1 MKKLLKNRKLSAVI
15 ISVICAVIAL
25 SVVIFARDYNLARL
39 VFSGMNMTM
48 SADAD
53 NSIQG
58 YVNVSLEKIN
68 AEAVT
73 FTLHYDKRY
82 LEPSSYADNSVTQ
95 QVSKAFKINP
105 DIKEYIDHYDTT
117 FDYLSSIKEDE
128 PNPETG
134 EIEGGTLTV
143 TLNVNQRYS
152 GEDNSIIKTESSSD
166 EINGDGEDD
175 NSDPIQHVQLIADN
189 NVGLSLGDLSF
200 RINDPA
206 EFAKLTKEQIKN
218 DVLYITTVTSDGMEH
233 PDVMI
238 TYYDPDEEVTTNRNK
253 THRSTE
259 YVNYKWDVT
268 HEVIS
273 VKPVKDNVHVLA
285 PELYYTSNHTAS
297 EQDLIDYANKYLNKL
312 YVKYTT
318 NNEVIENIVWGDTTQ
333 GFTITRKDDY
343 GYDATQGTYELSQM
357 YGEKEVKLTII
368 TDPVKLTGFTA
379 DPNKLS
385 RTYIS
390 PDFIPERDED
400 LDLPANA
407 YATTDR
413 VYDQIDVI
421 AAVGDWTYSP
431 ATTDSEEE
439 ISIVD
444 DMRNLVNEGNSEF
457 TFTGNIDTSSLST
470 EYPWLTVGD
479 DSYSL
484 TAKRYVKDVSGKPD
498 GVSSVVNDDSGNLI
512 ITVEGL
518 EPDKSPIPE
527 GTEFNI
533 YFPDG
538 TIIPT
543 TDNGVTVTRK
553 DDGKGVT
560 IEIDADKL
568 SGFDASKQQAIQEMI
583 NIGGIDFAI
592 SSIEPNKGESETTQF
607 DVYRNN
613 FYTEDVELDFS
624 DEKSSHKSS
633 MYKLAA
639 QTPINKISTYVEFVT
654 ASIPTTYHGITGEM
668 PGSME
673 SAKVKSWTL
682 LDADGV
688 SVLNGDD
695 GNPLTALPAEGTTC
709 YLEGVFETYTYN
721 SYGRV
726 IESGKKLKIKITT
739 SAKNPDD
746 AIEKITVTDDA
757 VTYDSET
764 PYNFGLLQEHYPAE
778 NTPVH
783 QFTITNIG
791 TTAINGLKVNAS
803 GSDFVIAQKPADI
816 LPLDGT
822 TTFELRPKH
831 NLPSGTYETWI
842 YVSSNNATEQTAPDP
857 DTPSYD
863 GYLQRF
869 KVTVKVTNGDI
880 CKLVIKPNNSLWG
893 VVNLPGGENYVK
905 DDIATFTVKPNK
917 FYAFDYKPED
927 PEYSKKCFTIVP
939 SGVQINYDSYDSA
952 TDTYTFNVKIEKSY
966 TQITVNFE
974 ETIEAKL
981 LLSELHVY
989 DKTGNEV
996 LPLQVEAPD
1005 PADSSKTI
1013 LKDSVFSPTQLE
1025 YWVNVKGTNDE
1036 ASLRAKP
1043 LYEKIG
1049 ETYISNSGKL
1059 LYTNSETDAPSVDS
1073 GGNVIT
1079 PPNVGVYYN
1088 FTTKWLE
1095 VDPFEL
1101 ISLPDENTLEL
1112 TRSCTVDGKNH
1123 EVTYKIHIIR
1133 RPAVNVTFNYGNS
1146 PYGLIMRDTAIADN
1160 DKAAALKEFKD
1171 NRRFINYIPSVM
1183 NTIDPTNKILYTSEA
1198 WGDNS
1203 KSTYYN
1209 GDTDDSSIF
1218 VYVGDDMNMLDP
1230 GWIGDVT
1237 NYQDVVIN
1245 PADITR
1251 TISLLQYTSTLES
1264 SADIHAFYNSV
1275 QEKIYSFTG
1284 AGSSVTS
1291 NVTMKETSG
1300 AATTYKTSEQ
1310 NINGIMT
1317 YNGMDN
1323 ADFRPGVYK
1332 IEYSF
1337 IDPADNQP
1345 TSFERKLIVL
1355 ARPGNLLSA
1364 KAETL
1369 AQHDYSLIYNYN
1381 KNLLA
1386 QDLISPADEP
1396 WEMLLSY
1403 RIMDVNMDRNI
1414 NSIDANGIRTEVN
1427 KGNNTLLKRT
1437 YVPTSVFL
1445 TQEGGG
1451 S

>member
-1 MKKLLKNRKLSAVI
+1 MKKLFKNRKILTIV

-25 SVVIFARDYNLARL
+25 SAVIFARDYNLARL

-58 YVNVSLEKIN
+58 YVNVSLEKVN

-82 LEPSSYADNSVTQ
+82 LEPSSYADNSVTKQ
-95 QVSKAFKINP
+95 PSKAFKINP
-105 DIKEYIDHYDTT
+105 DIKDYIRYYDTT

-128 PNPETG
+128 PNSETG
-134 EIEGGTLTV
+134 EIEGGRLTI
-143 TLNVNQRYS
+143 TLNVDQTYS
-152 GEDNSIIKTESSSD
+152 GEDNSIVKTEID
-166 EINGDGEDD
+166 PDAVNGDGSDD
-175 NSDPIQHVQLIADN
+175 INPIQHVQLIADN

-206 EFAKLTKEQIKN
+206 EFAKLTKEQIRK
-218 DVLYITTVTSDGMEH
+218 DVLYITSVTSNGVEH
-233 PDVMI
+233 SDIAI
-238 TYYDPDEEVTTNRNK
+238 TYYDPDDEVAMHNK
-253 THRSTE
+253 THRTTE

-273 VKPVKDNVHVLA
+273 VEPVKNNVHVLA

-297 EQDLIDYANKYLNKL
+297 EQDLTDYANKYLNKL

-318 NNEVIENIVWGDTTQ
+318 NNEVIENIVWGDTTKD
-333 GFTITRKDDY
+333 FKITRKDGSDY
-343 GYDATQGTYELSQM
+343 APTDGTYELRQM

-368 TDPVKLTGFTA
+368 TDPVRLTGFST
-379 DPNKLS
+379 DPSKLS
-385 RTYIS
+385 RTYLS
-390 PDFIPERDED
+390 ADFIPEKDEE
-400 LDLPANA
+400 LDLPVNA

-431 ATTDSEEE
+431 ATENPEEE

-444 DMRNLVNEGNSEF
+444 DMRNLAQAGNSEF
-457 TFTGNIDTSSLST
+457 TFTGNINTSSLST

-479 DSYSL
+479 DTYTL
-484 TAKRYVKDVSGKPD
+484 TAKRYVGDMSRKPD

-512 ITVEGL
+512 ITVDGL
-518 EPDKSPIPE
+518 APDKSPIPD

-543 TDNGVTVTRK
+543 TDSGVTVTKK
-553 DDGKGVT
+553 DDGSGVT
-560 IEIDADKL
+560 IEIDADML
-568 SGFDASKQQAIQEMI
+568 SGFGAPAQQAIQEMI

-624 DEKSSHKSS
+624 DEKKSHKSS

-639 QTPINKISTYVEFVT
+639 EMPISKISTYVEFVT

-668 PGSME
+668 PGNME

-688 SVLNGDD
+688 SVLNGED
-695 GNPLTALPAEGTTC
+695 GNPLTVLPAEGTTC
-709 YLEGVFETYTYN
+709 WLEGEFETYTYN

-726 IESGKKLKIKITT
+726 IESGKHLKIKITT

-783 QFTITNIG
+783 QFTINNIG

-816 LPLDGT
+816 LPLDGK

-831 NLPSGTYETWI
+831 NLPSGIYETWI
-842 YVSSNNATEQTAPDP
+842 YVSSNYNTAETAPDP
-857 DTPSYD
+857 DTPDYD

-869 KVTVKVTNGDI
+869 KVTVKITNGDI
-880 CKLVIKPNNSLWG
+880 CKLIVKPNNSLWG
-893 VVNLPGGENYVK
+893 VVNLPDGESYVK

-917 FYAFDYKPED
+917 FYAFDYNPTD
-927 PEYSKKCFTIVP
+927 LNYSKKCFTAVP
-939 SGVQINYDSYDSA
+939 SGVQINYVSLDEN
-952 TDTYTFNVKIEKSY
+952 TGTYTFNVKIEKNY

-989 DKTGNEV
+989 DKIGNEV
-996 LPLQVEAPD
+996 LPLKVEAPD
-1005 PADSSKTI
+1005 PADSAKTI

-1025 YWVNVKGTNDE
+1025 YWVHVKGTNDE
-1036 ASLRAKP
+1036 TSLKAKP
-1043 LYEKIG
+1043 LYERIG
-1049 ETYISNSGKL
+1049 EKVISNSGNL
-1059 LYTNSETDAPSVDS
+1059 LYTQSETGAPSVDS
-1073 GGNVIT
+1073 EGNVIT
-1079 PPNVGVYYN
+1079 PPNVGVYYD
-1088 FTTKWLE
+1088 FTTKWLD
-1095 VDPFEL
+1095 VDPFKI

-1112 TRSCTVDGKNH
+1112 KRSCTIDGTEHN
-1123 EVTYKIHIIR
+1123 VTYKIHILR

-1146 PYGLIMRDTAIADN
+1146 PYGLIMRDSAIADN

-1171 NRRFINYIPSVM
+1171 NRKFINYIPTVM

-1245 PADITR
+1245 PEDITR
-1251 TISLLQYTSTLES
+1251 TISLLQYSSTLEN

-1275 QEKIYSFTG
+1275 QEKIYSFAG
-1284 AGSSVTS
+1284 AGSSIKS
-1291 NVTMKETSG
+1291 NVTMKEK
-1300 AATTYKTSEQ
+1300 AAGGTITYNTSEQ
-1310 NINGIMT
+1310 DINGIMT

-1337 IDPADNQP
+1337 IDPADNQL

-1355 ARPGNLLSA
+1355 ARPGNLLSV

-1386 QDLISPADEP
+1386 QDLISTADEP
-1396 WEMLLSY
+1396 WKLLLSY
-1403 RIMDVNMDRNI
+1403 RVMDVNMDRNI
-1414 NSIDANGIRTEVN
+1414 NSIDANGIKTEVS

-1445 TQEGGG
+1445 AQEGGG

>member
-1 MKKLLKNRKLSAVI
+1 MKKVYKNRKISAIV

-25 SVVIFARDYNLARL
+25 SAVIFARDYNLARL

-82 LEPSSYADNSVTQ
+82 LEPSSYADNSVTDKP
-95 QVSKAFKINP
+95 SKAFKINP
-105 DIKEYIDHYDTT
+105 DIKDYISYYDLT
-117 FDYLSSIKEDE
+117 FDYISSIKEDE

-134 EIEGGTLTV
+134 EVEGGRLTI
-143 TLNVNQRYS
+143 TLNVDQTYS
-152 GEDNSIIKTESSSD
+152 GEDNSIIKTEID
-166 EINGDGEDD
+166 PDIVNGDG
-175 NSDPIQHVQLIADN
+175 SGDPIQHVQLIADN

-206 EFAKLTKEQIKN
+206 EFAKLTKEQIKK
-218 DVLYITTVTSDGMEH
+218 DVLYITSVTSDGVEH
-233 PDVMI
+233 PDIAI
-238 TYYDPDEEVTTNRNK
+238 TYYDPDDEVAMHTK
-253 THRSTE
+253 AHRTTE
-259 YVNYKWDVT
+259 YVNYKWEIT
-268 HEVIS
+268 QEVIS

-318 NNEVIENIVWGDTTQ
+318 NNEVIENIVWGDTTKD
-333 GFTITRKDDY
+333 FKITRKDGT
-343 GYDATQGTYELSQM
+343 GYEATCGEYELSQM

-385 RTYIS
+385 RTYPS
-390 PDFIPERDED
+390 ADFIPEKDED
-400 LDLPANA
+400 LDLPVDA

-413 VYDQIDVI
+413 IYDQIDVI

-431 ATTDSEEE
+431 ASDDTGEE
-439 ISIVD
+439 ISMVD
-444 DMRNLVNEGNSEF
+444 DMRNLVGEGNSEF
-457 TFTGNIDTSSLST
+457 TFTGNIDTSSLSS

-479 DSYSL
+479 DSYTL

-498 GVSSVVNDDSGNLI
+498 GVSSVVDDDSGDLI
-512 ITVEGL
+512 ITVDGL
-518 EPDKSPIPE
+518 VPDKSPIPE

-543 TDNGVTVTRK
+543 TDNGVTVTRE
-553 DDGKGVT
+553 DGSNGVT
-560 IEIDADKL
+560 IRIDADEL
-568 SGFDASKQQAIQEMI
+568 SGFDAPAQQAIQEMI

-592 SSIEPNKGESETTQF
+592 SSIEPDKGESETAQF

-624 DEKSSHKSS
+624 DEAKSHKSS

-639 QTPINKISTYVEFVT
+639 ETPISKISTYVEFVT

-668 PGSME
+668 PGNME

-688 SVLNGDD
+688 SVLNDDD

-709 YLEGVFETYTYN
+709 WLEGEFETYTYN
-721 SYGRV
+721 SYGLV
-726 IESGKKLKIKITT
+726 IENNKKLRIKITT

-746 AIEKITVTDDA
+746 VTEAITVTDDA
-757 VTYDSET
+757 VTYDIDT

-783 QFTITNIG
+783 QFTINNIG

-822 TTFELRPKH
+822 TKFELRPKH

-842 YVSSNNATEQTAPDP
+842 YVSSNNSTEKTAPDS

-863 GYLQRF
+863 GYLQCF
-869 KVTVKVTNGDI
+869 KVTVKITNGDI
-880 CKLVIKPNNSLWG
+880 CKLIVKPNNSLWG
-893 VVNLPGGENYVK
+893 VVNLPDGENYVK
-905 DDIATFTVKPNK
+905 DDIATFKVTPNN
-917 FYAFDYKPED
+917 FYAFDYD
-927 PEYSKKCFTIVP
+927 PADLDYSKKCFTAVP
-939 SGVQINYDSYDSA
+939 SGVQINHVSYDLN
-952 TDTYTFNVKIEKSY
+952 TNTYTFNVKIEKNY

-981 LLSELHVY
+981 LLEELHVY
-989 DKTGNEV
+989 DKAGNEI
-996 LPLQVEAPD
+996 LPLQIEAPD
-1005 PADSSKTI
+1005 PANPAKTI
-1013 LKDSVFSPTQLE
+1013 LKDSVFIPTQLE

-1036 ASLRAKP
+1036 ASLKTKP

-1049 ETYISNSGKL
+1049 EKYIDNSGKL
-1059 LYTNSETDAPSVDS
+1059 FYTQSETGNPSVDS
-1073 GGNVIT
+1073 DGTVIT
-1079 PPNVGVYYN
+1079 PPTVGVYYD
-1088 FTTKWLE
+1088 FTTKWLN
-1095 VDPFEL
+1095 VDPFKI

-1112 TRSCTVDGKNH
+1112 KRSYNIDGTEH
-1123 EVTYKIHIIR
+1123 AVTYKIHIIR

-1146 PYGLIMRDTAIADN
+1146 PYGLIMRDSAITDN
-1160 DKAAALKEFKD
+1160 NKAAALKEFKD
-1171 NRRFINYIPSVM
+1171 NRKFINYVPSVM

-1203 KSTYYN
+1203 VSTYYN

-1237 NYQDVVIN
+1237 NYQDIVIN
-1245 PADITR
+1245 PEDITR
-1251 TISLLQYTSTLES
+1251 TISLLQYTSTLEN

-1284 AGSSVTS
+1284 AGSSIKS
-1291 NVTMKETSG
+1291 NVTMKG
-1300 AATTYKTSEQ
+1300 KAADGTTTYSTSEQ

-1337 IDPADNQP
+1337 IDPADNQL

-1386 QDLISPADEP
+1386 QDLISTADEP
-1396 WEMLLSY
+1396 WKMLLSY
-1403 RIMDVNMDRNI
+1403 RVMDVNMDRNI